1 MGRDASSFDL
11 RLLNDKRQ
19 LADAVMLPQRIRP
32 LTPPPPQGGP
42 SPFSLTPQGIRA
54 QGEMPFAGG
63 QLSGNATMGPQ
74 GLAGAQAQ
82 FAAPMG
88 AGQFNIGAQLGPG
101 GQFQGA
107 QGQANLPVGQGNLSV
122 DAALDNAAKLQL
134 LQGRYSQGPFSATAG
149 YSQQSGPNVGVQYA
163 KQFQEGGLASSI
175 RSNPADREKDID
187 FINTRNQHM
196 REVAGLQAYAKGGGV
211 WTRKEGQN
219 PEGGLNAK
227 GRASLRAQGH
237 DIKPPV
243 SAKQA
248 KKSPKAAARRS
259 SFCARMSGMP
269 GPMKDEHGR
278 PTRKALAL
286 KKWDC

>member
-1 MGRDASSFDL
+1 MSRDASSFDL
-11 RLLNDKRQ
+11 RLLDAKRQ
-19 LADAVMLPQRIRP
+19 LSDAIMLPQRLQA
-32 LTPPPPQGGP
+32 LTAPPPQQP
-42 SPFSLTPQGIRA
+42 SPLSLTPQGIRA
-54 QGEMPFAGG
+54 QGQMPLAGG

-88 AGQFNIGAQLGPG
+88 PGQFNVGAQLGPG

-107 QGQANLPVGQGNLSV
+107 QGQFNMPVGQGTMSV

-149 YSQQSGPNVGVQYA
+149 YSPQTGPQVGMQYA
-163 KQFQEGGLASSI
+163 KQFQEGGLATSI
-175 RSNPADREKDID
+175 RNNPADRQRDMD

-196 REVAGLQAYAKGGGV
+196 REVAGRQAYAEGGGA

-248 KKSPKAAARRS
+248 KRSPKAAARRK
-259 SFCARMSGMP
+259 SFCARMDGVP
-269 GPMKDEHGR
+269 GPMKDDKGR
-278 PTRKALAL
+278 RTRKALAL
-286 KKWDC
+286 NKWDC